1 MNWRGDDRAQSVQV
15 GAILLFA
22 TLVIALS
29 IYQATVVPSQNA
41 DVEYQHSQ
49 TTQNQLTDVRNG
61 ILRSAA
67 TGTTQPASV
76 TLGTQYPSR
85 VFLMNP
91 PPATGT
97 LSTSDAEELRLTNVA
112 ASNPETDDFFESRSD
127 AWRSQTKTL
136 SYEPDYNE
144 YDNAPTLL
152 YESSILS
159 NYYPNSDGE
168 PAVPLSDQ
176 LLVNEDSKTITLVAL
191 NGSLSTTRA
200 SSVSVEPAALS
211 APYQSIP
218 VEPDS
223 GTTMTLTVP
232 TRVSPGTLA
241 SRTSLSAANVS
252 PGPTPN
258 TVNVTLTG
266 EYTLRTAK
274 VGVGTGTT
282 EPGARYLTTPRDDR
296 TVQSG
301 ETFTVVARDA
311 FNNPVEGGVE
321 VSLNTSAVEESNTTF
336 VSEDGTATFTYTG
349 GNQDFRATI
358 DGSGDEYEVVFEG
371 SARSV
376 GPGNGTGSTT
386 LAWDTARIQSTNPNV
401 NCDGDR
407 CEWRGGLSNPRDIE
421 LFADYG
427 DGRQFASTSFAT
439 NGTGVV
445 TNLNPNPGY
454 SDSTGTASTTAT
466 VSNTGS
472 VKVYATGANTED
484 VFTLNVSDTGPEEQ
498 GVYYRYYEG
507 DYGGGGMPNF
517 DTQTPVETGT
527 IGTFDIDAADRR
539 ADNFG
544 YQFTAYIDVSETGSY
559 TFYTNS
565 DDGSRLFIDGNR
577 VVDNP
582 GEHPPQEQSGTVT
595 LSEGR
600 HNVTVT
606 YFEAGGGQEL
616 TASWEGPGITKQEIP
631 TSVLTP
637 RAPSGGDSAGPP
649 STINNVEYEG
659 GLTTMESQSGVQFD
673 IRNVGSQFA
682 RVAAVVLESASSDT
696 EYLYNAGGR
705 EVEVFG
711 GDSVGYATDQTRA
724 QDAYQ
729 ADGTT
734 GIDFTQ
740 NAVLSTSEGGETATV
755 SLRDFGSK
763 SSPNSNTHTEY
774 DFSGLTRVASG
785 DDWDVSVTMQFEN
798 RGDVTYYF
806 QEA

>member
-97 LSTSDAEELRLTNVA
+97 LSTSDAGELRLTNVA

-176 LLVNEDSKTITLVAL
+176 LLVNEDSKTLTLVAL

-282 EPGARYLTTPRDDR
+282 EPAEEYLTLVGSGPGNESVTVEVRDR
-296 TVQSG
+296 
-301 ETFTVVARDA
+301 
-311 FNNPVEGGVE
+311 FNNPVNGVTVNVTAATNPFERASRVTGDDGRATFEAADGASGPATLEILGGAAHENVTVE
-321 VSLNTSAVEESNTTF
+321 VEAAAGPVGPGGSGGRLVYLG
-336 VSEDGTATFTYTG
+336 DGTAFDGEDIDAIPGGLNFTIRNTYASSVSITDVTVEPEDIDLNGLSDKATGEGYGRSELHVDVPATGDSAVVDVPLTDPQYTYVSSRGLTLSLANSTEERVYDTTTDAFETAVVPSPG
-349 GNQDFRATI
+349 GPVELGGGGEAEVAFAEFHEVAAGGANAVNVSGQDFR
-358 DGSGDEYEVVFEG
+358 V
-371 SARSV
+371 
-376 GPGNGTGSTT
+376 
-386 LAWDTARIQSTNPNV
+386 
-401 NCDGDR
+401 
-407 CEWRGGLSNPRDIE
+407 
-421 LFADYG
+421 
-427 DGRQFASTSFAT
+427 
-439 NGTGVV
+439 
-445 TNLNPNPGY
+445 
-454 SDSTGTASTTAT
+454 T
-466 VSNTGS
+466 VSYTQNGES
-472 VKVYATGANTED
+472 RSDQFVVYAQSPEANGGGGGGGGGATEP
-484 VFTLNVSDTGPEEQ
+484 TLESSSVTDRSDTGGSNNDRQARFDVSYSVSDPDDRFDRVEVEFSSPQ
-498 GVYYRYYEG
+498 DTETLTSTSLADTLTYVGPPGSASNQAG
-507 DYGGGGMPNF
+507 DY
-517 DTQTPVETGT
+517 T
-527 IGTFDIDAADRR
+527 ISV
-539 ADNFG
+539 
-544 YQFTAYIDVSETGSY
+544 DVY
-559 TFYTNS
+559 
-565 DDGSRLFIDGNR
+565 DVDGN
-577 VVDNP
+577 VVD
-582 GEHPPQEQSGTVT
+582 STVYT
-595 LSEGR
+595 E
-600 HNVTVT
+600 TPD
-606 YFEAGGGQEL
+606 GQQ
-616 TASWEGPGITKQEIP
+616 G
-631 TSVLTP
+631 
-637 RAPSGGDSAGPP
+637 
-649 STINNVEYEG
+649 
-659 GLTTMESQSGVQFD
+659 
-673 IRNVGSQFA
+673 
-682 RVAAVVLESASSDT
+682 
-696 EYLYNAGGR
+696 
-705 EVEVFG
+705 
-711 GDSVGYATDQTRA
+711 
-724 QDAYQ
+724 
-729 ADGTT
+729 
-734 GIDFTQ
+734 
-740 NAVLSTSEGGETATV
+740 
-755 SLRDFGSK
+755 
-763 SSPNSNTHTEY
+763 
-774 DFSGLTRVASG
+774 
-785 DDWDVSVTMQFEN
+785 
-798 RGDVTYYF
+798 
-806 QEA
+806 